1 MTTGAASRRSG
12 RRRFRRILMALD
24 SGYEDVSSVEA
35 AAALAARLR
44 AEFLGLFVEDIDL
57 VRLAELPE
65 VNAYSVLSAGR
76 QRFAA
81 DQFKRVLRMQLAR
94 SRQAIEDAAARRRVK
109 FAFQVRQGRLVAEVL
124 TMAGTSDLVVVGWST
139 GGASTP
145 WATTQTAPVATA
157 RAVAEAAAARSVLLL
172 RPGGAVGGPVLVAY
186 DGNDQSRQALAIA
199 AEIAGVDEGVIEVA
213 LLTGRLDQ
221 AEAWRQDVAA
231 SLADLGVAVKF
242 IHMPKAGLDDLRRIA
257 ERERAVLM
265 VLGADLVL
273 NETEL
278 GRRLLERVGCSV
290 LLVR

>member
-1 MTTGAASRRSG
+1 MTIGASSGRSG
-12 RRRFRRILMALD
+12 QPRFRRILMALD

-44 AEFLGLFVEDIDL
+44 AELLGLFVEDIDL

-81 DQFKRVLRMQLAR
+81 DQLKRVLRMQLAR
-94 SRQAIEDAAARRRVK
+94 SRRAIEDAAARRRVK

-124 TMAGTSDLVVVGWST
+124 TMAGTFDLVVVGWST
-139 GGASTP
+139 GGVSTP
-145 WATTQTAPVATA
+145 WATTRTAPVATA
-157 RAVAEAAAARSVLLL
+157 RAVAAAAARSVLLL

-186 DGNDQSRQALAIA
+186 DGSDESRQALAIA
-199 AEIAGVDEGVIEVA
+199 AEIAGVDEGVVEVA
-213 LLTGRLDQ
+213 FLTGRLDQ
-221 AEAWRQDVAA
+221 PDAWRQDVAA
-231 SLADLGVAVKF
+231 TMADLGVAVKF

-273 NETEL
+273 KETEP